1 MTYRALGSRRSQKCK
16 AALIGRHGSPLPE
29 FYLQKKFGQEG
40 KVVAVN
46 IDGHV
51 AEFVKDNVCHD
62 EVNKGVAA
70 ALILFHCTLQGSV
83 SLGGGQHGPLD
94 QDALMR
100 TGMTA

>member
-1 MTYRALGSRRSQKCK
+1 MG
-16 AALIGRHGSPLPE
+16 PLLE

-46 IDGHV
+46 IDGYV

-70 ALILFHCTLQGSV
+70 GS
-83 SLGGGQHGPLD
+83 
-94 QDALMR
+94 
-100 TGMTA
+100 